1 MKIKVNTLPLDG
13 GGLRREL
20 SRTIEVGVDMA
31 YSPSPPPSPLRA
43 RGSSGP
49 EATRGEGDNWDYFLS
64 NLTRL
69 FNLSKMG
76 LMASEAIK
84 KRVEKLR
91 EEIEYH
97 NYRYYVLDQPEI
109 SDAQYD
115 CLMRELQKLEE
126 EYPELRSPNSPTQ
139 RVGAPPLEAF
149 EIFRHTIPMLSLA
162 NAFDESEARDFDK
175 RVKKFLGTSADITY
189 VAEPKLDG
197 LAVELVYERGQ
208 FVVGSTRGDGVNG
221 ENITQNLRT
230 IKTIPLQLIRKEI
243 PAPERL
249 EVRGEVIIQLKK
261 FKELNRKR
269 EEMGEPFFANPRN
282 AAAGSVRQLDS
293 KITVERPLEIY
304 CYGVGGVRGRTFK
317 THSEILQTFPKWGL
331 RTNPNIKR
339 CQNIDEV
346 LEYYH
351 KMNEK
356 RETLPYEIDGIVIK
370 VDRLDLQ
377 ARLGEISR
385 SPRWALAFKFQP
397 RQETT
402 KILDII
408 VQVGRTGALTPVA
421 VMEPVRVGGVE
432 VSRATLHNQDEIDKK
447 DVRVGDTVVIQ
458 RAGDVIPE
466 VVQVIT
472 SKRKG
477 TEKKFRMP
485 SKCPVCGA
493 EVIKDEAIHRCNGLD
508 CPAQLKGRI
517 KHFASKRAM
526 DIEGLGLKLIDQLVN
541 KGLIKDV
548 ADIYY
553 INKQELIELERMA
566 DKSAQNIIDAIE
578 KSKTKP
584 LSKFLYA
591 LGIRHVGE
599 TTAEDLACHFPRLDD
614 LFRLSEEDL
623 MEVEGIGPEVAA
635 SVIQFFRDKKNKES
649 IELLKKAGVKVIEP
663 KIKEKG
669 KLAGKTFVFTG
680 ALKIFGRDE
689 ARNLVE
695 SSGGMTTSSISKKVD
710 YVVVGEDPGSK
721 FDRAKELGIKTLTE
735 EEFKKMIG

>member
-1 MKIKVNTLPLDG
+1 
-13 GGLRREL
+13 
-20 SRTIEVGVDMA
+20 
-31 YSPSPPPSPLRA
+31 
-43 RGSSGP
+43 
-49 EATRGEGDNWDYFLS
+49 
-64 NLTRL
+64 
-69 FNLSKMG
+69 MG

-97 NYRYYVLDQPEI
+97 NHLYYVLDQPEI

-115 CLMRELQKLEE
+115 RLMRELEKLEE
-126 EYPELRSPNSPTQ
+126 EYPKLRSPNSPTQ
-139 RVGAPPLEAF
+139 RVGATPLEAF
-149 EIFRHTIPMLSLA
+149 EIVRHTFPMLSLA
-162 NAFDESEARDFDK
+162 NAFDESEAKDFDK
-175 RVKKFLGTSADITY
+175 RVKKFLGYSAEITY

-243 PAPERL
+243 PAPERF

-269 EEMGEPFFANPRN
+269 EEMEEPLFANPRN

-293 KITVERPLEIY
+293 KITAERPLEIY
-304 CYGVGGVRGRTFK
+304 CYGVGEVRGRTFK

-331 RTNPNIKR
+331 RTNPNIQR

-377 ARLGEISR
+377 TRLGEISR

-397 RQETT
+397 KQETT

-421 VMEPVRVGGVE
+421 VMEPVKVGGVE

-526 DIEGLGLKLIDQLVN
+526 DIEGLGVKLIDQLVN
-541 KGLIKDV
+541 KRLIKDV

-584 LSKFLYA
+584 FSKFLYA

-599 TTAEDLACHFPRLDD
+599 TTAEDLACHFLRLDD
-614 LFRLSEEDL
+614 FFHLSEEDL

-663 KIKEKG
+663 KVKEKG
-669 KLAGKTFVFTG
+669 KLAGKTFLFTG
-680 ALKIFGRDE
+680 TLKTFGRDE

-695 SSGGMTTSSISKKVD
+695 SLGGMTVSSVSKKVD
-710 YVVVGEDPGSK
+710 FVVVGEDPGSK
-721 FDRAKELGIKTLTE
+721 SDKAKELGIKILTE
-735 EEFKKMIG
+735 EEFKKMIS

>member
-1 MKIKVNTLPLDG
+1 
-13 GGLRREL
+13 
-20 SRTIEVGVDMA
+20 MA
-31 YSPSPPPSPLRA
+31 
-43 RGSSGP
+43 P
-49 EATRGEGDNWDYFLS
+49 EAIR
-64 NLTRL
+64 
-69 FNLSKMG
+69 
-76 LMASEAIK
+76 K
-84 KRVEKLR
+84 KVEKLR
-91 EEIEYH
+91 EEIQYH
-97 NYRYYVLDQPEI
+97 NYRYYILDQPEI

-115 CLMRELQKLEE
+115 RLMRELEKLEK

-139 RVGAPPLEAF
+139 RVGAPPLESF
-149 EIFRHTIPMLSLA
+149 DIVRHTLPMLSLA
-162 NAFDESEARDFDK
+162 NAFDETEAKDFDK
-175 RVKKFLGTSADITY
+175 RVKKFLGTSQDIEY

-243 PAPERL
+243 PVPERL
-249 EVRGEVIIQLKK
+249 EVRGEVIMQLKK
-261 FKELNRKR
+261 FYELNRKR
-269 EEMGEPFFANPRN
+269 EEMGEPVFANPRN

-293 KITVERPLEIY
+293 KITAGRPLEIY
-304 CYGVGGVRGRTFK
+304 CYGIGEIRGRTFK

-331 RTNPNIKR
+331 RTNPNIEQCK
-339 CQNIDEV
+339 NIEEV

-356 RETLPYEIDGIVIK
+356 RESLPYEIDGIVIK

-377 ARLGEISR
+377 ARLGEIAR

-397 RQETT
+397 KQETT

-421 VMEPVRVGGVE
+421 VMEPVKVGGVE

-447 DVRVGDTVVIQ
+447 DVRVGDTVLIQ

-472 SKRKG
+472 TKRKG

-493 EVIKDEAIHRCNGLD
+493 EVIKEEAIHRCIGLD

-526 DIEGLGLKLIDQLVN
+526 DIEGLGVKLIDQLVE
-541 KGLIKDV
+541 KGLIRDV
-548 ADIYY
+548 ADLYY
-553 INKQELIELERMA
+553 INKEALIALERMA

-599 TTAEDLACHFPRLDD
+599 TTAEDLSRHFPKLDD
-614 LFRLSEEDL
+614 FFHLSKEDL

-635 SVIQFFRDKKNKES
+635 SVHQFFRDKKNKES

-663 KIKEKG
+663 KAKEKG
-669 KLAGKTFVFTG
+669 ALAGKTFVFTG
-680 ALKIFGRDE
+680 ALKMFGRDE

-695 SSGGMTTSSISKKVD
+695 SLGGMTVSSVSKKVD

-721 FDRAKELGIKTLTE
+721 FDKAKELGIKTLTE
-735 EEFKKMIG
+735 DEFKKLIQ

>member
-1 MKIKVNTLPLDG
+1 
-13 GGLRREL
+13 
-20 SRTIEVGVDMA
+20 
-31 YSPSPPPSPLRA
+31 
-43 RGSSGP
+43 
-49 EATRGEGDNWDYFLS
+49 
-64 NLTRL
+64 
-69 FNLSKMG
+69 MG

-97 NYRYYVLDQPEI
+97 NHLYYVLDQPEI

-115 CLMRELQKLEE
+115 RLMKELEKLEE
-126 EYPELRSPNSPTQ
+126 QHPEFRSPNSPTQ
-139 RVGAPPLEAF
+139 RVGATPLEAF
-149 EIFRHTIPMLSLA
+149 KIVRHTFPMLSLA
-162 NAFDESEARDFDK
+162 NAFDESEAKDFDK
-175 RVKKFLGTSADITY
+175 RVKKFLGYSAEITY

-243 PAPERL
+243 PAPERF

-269 EEMGEPFFANPRN
+269 EEMEEPLFANPRN

-293 KITVERPLEIY
+293 KITAARPLEIY
-304 CYGVGGVRGRTFK
+304 CYGVGEVRGRTFK

-331 RTNPNIKR
+331 RTNPNIQR

-377 ARLGEISR
+377 TRLGEISR

-397 RQETT
+397 KQETT

-421 VMEPVRVGGVE
+421 VMEPVKVGGVE

-477 TEKKFRMP
+477 TEKKFRIP

-526 DIEGLGLKLIDQLVN
+526 DIEGLGVKLIDQLVD
-541 KGLIKDV
+541 KRLIKDV

-599 TTAEDLACHFPRLDD
+599 TTAEDLARHFPRLDD
-614 LFRLSEEDL
+614 FFYLSEEDL
-623 MEVEGIGPEVAA
+623 MEIEGIGPEVAA

-695 SSGGMTTSSISKKVD
+695 SLGGMTVSSVSKKVD
-710 YVVVGEDPGSK
+710 FVVVGEDPGSK
-721 FDRAKELGIKTLTE
+721 SDKAKELEIKILSE
-735 EEFKKMIG
+735 EEFKKMVT

>member
-1 MKIKVNTLPLDG
+1 MVTDAL
-13 GGLRREL
+13 
-20 SRTIEVGVDMA
+20 
-31 YSPSPPPSPLRA
+31 
-43 RGSSGP
+43 
-49 EATRGEGDNWDYFLS
+49 
-64 NLTRL
+64 
-69 FNLSKMG
+69 
-76 LMASEAIK
+76 K

-109 SDAQYD
+109 PDAQYD
-115 CLMRELQKLEE
+115 RLMRELEKIEE

-139 RVGAPPLEAF
+139 RVGAPPLEEF
-149 EIFRHTIPMLSLA
+149 EIVRHSIPMLSLA

-175 RVKKFLGTSADITY
+175 RVKKILGSSSDISY

-197 LAVELVYERGQ
+197 LAVELVYERGH

-243 PAPERL
+243 PVPERL
-249 EVRGEVIIQLKK
+249 EVRGEVIIQLDK
-261 FKELNRKR
+261 FKALNRKR
-269 EEMGEPFFANPRN
+269 EEMGEPHFANPRN

-293 KITVERPLEIY
+293 KITSERPLEIY
-304 CYGVGGVRGRTFK
+304 CYGLGEIRGGTFK
-317 THSEILQTFPKWGL
+317 THWEILQTFPKWGL
-331 RTNPNIKR
+331 RTNPHIQK
-339 CQNIDEV
+339 CQNIDEI

-351 KMNEK
+351 GMNEK
-356 RETLPYEIDGIVIK
+356 REKLPYEIDGIVIK

-377 ARLGEISR
+377 TRLGEISR

-397 RQETT
+397 KQETT
-402 KILDII
+402 KILNIV

-421 VMEPVRVGGVE
+421 VMEPVQVGGVE
-432 VSRATLHNQDEIDKK
+432 VSRATLHNQDEVNKK
-447 DVRVGDTVVIQ
+447 DVRIGDTVIIQ

-472 SKRKG
+472 SKRTG
-477 TEKKFRMP
+477 SEKKFKMP

-493 EVIKDEAIHRCNGLD
+493 EVVREEAIHRCIGLD
-508 CPAQLKGRI
+508 CSAQLKGRI

-526 DIEGLGLKLIDQLVN
+526 DIEGLGVKLIDQLVE
-541 KGLIKDV
+541 KGLVKDV
-548 ADIYY
+548 ADLYY
-553 INKQELIELERMA
+553 IKKEELIALERMA
-566 DKSAQNIIDAIE
+566 EKSAQNIIDAIE
-578 KSKTKP
+578 TSKTKP

-599 TTAEDLACHFPRLDD
+599 TTAEDLAHHFPRLDD
-614 LFRLSEEDL
+614 FFNLSEENL

-635 SVIQFFRDKKNKES
+635 SVHQFFRDKKNKES
-649 IELLKKAGVKVIEP
+649 IDRLKKAGVKVIEP
-663 KIKEKG
+663 KTKEKG
-669 KLAGKTFVFTG
+669 KLAGKVFVFTG
-680 ALKIFGRDE
+680 ALQGFERDE

-695 SSGGMTTSSISKKVD
+695 SLGGMTASSVSKKVD
-710 YVVVGEDPGSK
+710 FVVIGEDPGSK
-721 FDRAKELGIKTLTE
+721 FDKAKELGIKILTE

>member
-1 MKIKVNTLPLDG
+1 
-13 GGLRREL
+13 
-20 SRTIEVGVDMA
+20 
-31 YSPSPPPSPLRA
+31 
-43 RGSSGP
+43 
-49 EATRGEGDNWDYFLS
+49 
-64 NLTRL
+64 
-69 FNLSKMG
+69 
-76 LMASEAIK
+76 MASEAIK

-97 NYRYYVLDQPEI
+97 NYRYYILDQPEI

-115 CLMRELQKLEE
+115 RLMRELEKLEE
-126 EYPELRSPNSPTQ
+126 QYPELRSPNSPTQ
-139 RVGAPPLEAF
+139 RVGASPLEAF
-149 EIFRHTIPMLSLA
+149 EIVRHTLPMLSLA
-162 NAFDESEARDFDK
+162 NAFDETEARDFDK
-175 RVKKFLGTSADITY
+175 RVKKFLGSSADVVY

-230 IKTIPLQLIRKEI
+230 IKTIPLQLIRREV
-243 PAPERL
+243 PVPGRL

-269 EEMGEPFFANPRN
+269 EEMGEPLFANPRN

-293 KITVERPLEIY
+293 KITAERPLEIY
-304 CYGVGGVRGRTFK
+304 CYGLGEVTGRTFK

-331 RTNPNIKR
+331 RTNPYIQR
-339 CQNIDEV
+339 CKNIDEV

-377 ARLGEISR
+377 TRLGEIAR

-397 RQETT
+397 KQETT
-402 KILDII
+402 RILDII
-408 VQVGRTGALTPVA
+408 VQVGRTGAITPVA
-421 VMEPVRVGGVE
+421 VMEPVKVGGVE

-493 EVIKDEAIHRCNGLD
+493 EVIKEEAIHRCIGLD

-526 DIEGLGLKLIDQLVN
+526 DIDGLGV
-541 KGLIKDV
+541 
-548 ADIYY
+548 
-553 INKQELIELERMA
+553 
-566 DKSAQNIIDAIE
+566 
-578 KSKTKP
+578 
-584 LSKFLYA
+584 
-591 LGIRHVGE
+591 
-599 TTAEDLACHFPRLDD
+599 
-614 LFRLSEEDL
+614 
-623 MEVEGIGPEVAA
+623 
-635 SVIQFFRDKKNKES
+635 
-649 IELLKKAGVKVIEP
+649 KAH
-663 KIKEKG
+663 
-669 KLAGKTFVFTG
+669 
-680 ALKIFGRDE
+680 
-689 ARNLVE
+689 
-695 SSGGMTTSSISKKVD
+695 
-710 YVVVGEDPGSK
+710 
-721 FDRAKELGIKTLTE
+721 
-735 EEFKKMIG
+735 

>member
-1 MKIKVNTLPLDG
+1 
-13 GGLRREL
+13 
-20 SRTIEVGVDMA
+20 
-31 YSPSPPPSPLRA
+31 
-43 RGSSGP
+43 
-49 EATRGEGDNWDYFLS
+49 
-64 NLTRL
+64 
-69 FNLSKMG
+69 
-76 LMASEAIK
+76 MASEAIK

-97 NYRYYVLDQPEI
+97 NHLYYVLDQPEI

-115 CLMRELQKLEE
+115 RLMKELEKLEE
-126 EYPELRSPNSPTQ
+126 QHPEFRSPNSPTQ
-139 RVGAPPLEAF
+139 RVGATPLEAF
-149 EIFRHTIPMLSLA
+149 KIVRHTFPMLSLA
-162 NAFDESEARDFDK
+162 NAFDESEAKDFDK
-175 RVKKFLGTSADITY
+175 RVKKFLGYSAEITY

-243 PAPERL
+243 PAPERF

-269 EEMGEPFFANPRN
+269 EEMGEPVFANPRN

-293 KITVERPLEIY
+293 KITAARPLEIY
-304 CYGVGGVRGRTFK
+304 CYGVGEVRGRTFK

-331 RTNPNIKR
+331 RMNPNIQR

-370 VDRLDLQ
+370 VDSLDLQ
-377 ARLGEISR
+377 TRLGEISR

-397 RQETT
+397 KQETT

-477 TEKKFRMP
+477 TEKKFRIP

-526 DIEGLGLKLIDQLVN
+526 DIEGLGVKLTDQLVG

-548 ADIYY
+548 GDIYY

-599 TTAEDLACHFPRLDD
+599 TTAEDLARHFPHIDD
-614 LFRLSEEDL
+614 LFHLSEEDL

-669 KLAGKTFVFTG
+669 KLTGKTFLFTG
-680 ALKIFGRDE
+680 TLKTFGRDE
-689 ARNLVE
+689 VRNLVE
-695 SSGGMTTSSISKKVD
+695 SMGGMTVSSVSKKVD
-710 YVVVGEDPGSK
+710 FVVVGEDPGSK
-721 FDRAKELGIKTLTE
+721 SDKAKELGIKTLTE
-735 EEFKKMIG
+735 EEFKKLIG